1 MVPEIVSAMT
11 FHLNQAFDGTAKS
24 TDKIYKE
31 KNPKHYKTIL
41 IHLKYMSLS
50 SATINHSV

>member
-31 KNPKHYKTIL
+31 KNPQQTHKKL
-41 IHLKYMSLS
+41 NN
-50 SATINHSV
+50 ADNPA